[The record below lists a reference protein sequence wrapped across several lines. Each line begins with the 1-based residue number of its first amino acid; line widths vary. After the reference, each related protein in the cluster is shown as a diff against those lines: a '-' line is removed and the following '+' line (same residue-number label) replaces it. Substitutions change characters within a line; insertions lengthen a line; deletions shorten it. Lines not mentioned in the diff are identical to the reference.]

1 MAFFIKIPITFPRI
15 FCIRFRR
22 DCVVSILSLDII
34 QNFSCS
40 ICFVRKNGAIGNVD
54 VGQNINGNRGI
65 MYVTT
70 CQLNVNRIAK
80 TIYNSM
86 NLGRLSTAAGSNKL
100 VVLAVYSPFLA
111 PALWGCAFTTVESK
125 DRFSISE
132 SWDNASKKR
141 RKVPSS
147 RHLQNRL

>member
-1 MAFFIKIPITFPRI
+1 MAFFIKKPITFPRI
-15 FCIRFRR
+15 FCIGFRR
-22 DCVVSILSLDII
+22 NYIVPTLLLDII

-40 ICFVRKNGAIGNVD
+40 VCLVRKNSAVGNVD
-54 VGQNINGNRGI
+54 VAQNINGNSRI
-65 MYVTT
+65 MYVPA

-86 NLGRLSTAAGSNKL
+86 NLGCLASATGSNKL
-100 VVLAVYSPFLA
+100 VVFAVYSPFLA

-132 SWDNASKKR
+132 SWVNVSKMC

>member
-1 MAFFIKIPITFPRI
+1 MAFFIKKPITFPRI
-15 FCIRFRR
+15 FCIRLRR
-22 DCVVSILSLDII
+22 NCIVSILLLNVVQD
-34 QNFSCS
+34 FLCS
-40 ICFVRKNGAIGNVD
+40 ICFIRKNGAARNID
-54 VGQNINGNRGI
+54 VAQNINSNGRI
-65 MYVTT
+65 MYVPT

-86 NLGRLSTAAGSNKL
+86 NLGRLSAAAGSNKL

-132 SWDNASKKR
+132 SWVNVSKMC

-147 RHLQNRL
+147 RHLQNLL

>member
-15 FCIRFRR
+15 FCIGFRR
-22 DCVVSILSLDII
+22 DCIVPILLLDVI
-34 QNFSCS
+34 QNFGCS
-40 ICFVRKNGAIGNVD
+40 VCLVRKNSAIGNVD

-86 NLGRLSTAAGSNKL
+86 NLGRLSTATGSNKL

-132 SWDNASKKR
+132 SCVNVSKMR